1 MHSAV
6 ALGARAGHAGAV
18 MSSVQI
24 HVAPGGGVLYIVP
37 IGPES
42 LPAVETGDLLEA
54 WEAARAAA
62 VAEAW
67 GEARAMLF
75 RRAGGESTELVIA
88 DADARCWAAG
98 VDGAIGLGTLYGLAV
113 CLRLFGLIDLL
124 ATAPWAQDLFD
135 VSVEG
140 TTLHPALLALAARAP
155 LQADGRFDAATLR
168 ASLAARLTGAA
179 R

>member
-1 MHSAV
+1 
-6 ALGARAGHAGAV
+6 
-18 MSSVQI
+18 
-24 HVAPGGGVLYIVP
+24 
-37 IGPES
+37 
-42 LPAVETGDLLEA
+42 PAVETRDLLGA

-62 VAEAW
+62 EAEAW

-75 RRAGGESTELVIA
+75 RRAGGEATELVIA

-113 CLRLFGLIDLL
+113 CLRLLGLIDLL
-124 ATAPWAQDLFD
+124 ATAPWTQGLFD
-135 VSVEG
+135 VSAEG

-155 LQADGRFDAATLR
+155 LQADGRFDAASLR